1 MIVAAAT
8 VPGAPLLLP
17 GLTGRPVPEADKA
30 RQAMAGAVATLL
42 DQGAEE
48 LIVVGSAPTSVI
60 YPDDA
65 LGPEDRLAPGVARR
79 PSGRGG
85 DSGRVVLPVSLAV
98 GRSLLTGCA
107 VPWVLQGVE
116 RAASRDHC
124 RDLGLR
130 IGGRAR
136 STGLLVVADGSARR
150 GEKAPGHLDPGA
162 VRLDTVIADALGSAD
177 PSLLLDLDAGQ
188 CENALIAGRAAWQ
201 VMAGACEGRRWLA
214 RVLYEHDPFGVAYW
228 VITWTRDAHL

>member
-48 LIVVGSAPTSVI
+48 LIVVGGAPTTMT
-60 YPDDA
+60 YLDDA
-65 LGPEDRLAPGVARR
+65 LGPEGRLAPGVARR
-79 PSGRGG
+79 PSEGGRL
-85 DSGRVVLPVSLAV
+85 VLPLSLAV
-98 GRSLLTGCA
+98 GRSLLAGCA
-107 VPWVLQGVE
+107 VPWVLQGVG
-116 RAASRDHC
+116 RVASRDHC
-124 RDLGLR
+124 RGLGAR
-130 IGGRAR
+130 IGARAR

-177 PSLLLDLDAGQ
+177 PCRLLDFDADQ
-188 CENALIAGRAAWQ
+188 CESALVAGRAAWQ
-201 VMAGACEGRRWLA
+201 VMAGACEGERWLA
-214 RVLYEHDPFGVAYW
+214 HVLYEDDPFGVAYW
-228 VITWTRDAHL
+228 VITWTRHALL